1 MNTLFDITNISGR
14 VLIGKELEIILH
26 ENNIEIFSYN
36 KFIEKKSIK
45 TNFDKRLAVVQLVNN
60 YDAIKSRIA
69 DVFGISRQSIN
80 NWLDNFE
87 KSGPLGLIN
96 NTKDSWKT
104 NPHRFTGNKNRQLEQ
119 DRLVEKELKDEQK
132 MKQEPTINFEETP
145 TAAVPIK
152 SELYTDDYCFED
164 NRYAGGMLIMGMLE
178 HLYGFHDITAQYY
191 EEHLSFLF
199 LFVGMHIFQVDSIE
213 QLKVIHKPEF
223 GRIIGRKKLPSL
235 PYIWTEVHKGVDMN
249 KSANIQD
256 AIFNYQALH
265 GLVALDYLSLDG
277 HFIPYYGNE
286 KTHKG
291 YFTQRDLMMKG
302 QTQMFLHD
310 ASGRIVYFDTQEGKG
325 DIVTTLKSMS
335 EFICKINTGEKPLI
349 AVDREIWGVENF
361 IYLSKER
368 IVTWEKF
375 RKSDELQKIDI
386 KSFKEEI
393 KKSGH
398 LWKLYEDK
406 KEYEDSEKKNKITL
420 RRIIFHNVAT
430 GKRLSAVTTDNQEKM
445 TLIAEAMLS
454 RWGAN
459 ENSFKYM
466 GERTN
471 MHYNPVIDIVKES
484 ENQNINNPE
493 FKEIHK
499 ELTQTK
505 RKLTKAEIK
514 LGRIPTSVNIDDKL
528 RKNKHRDNLKA
539 KILKLKQEIETISEQ
554 LKNIPERIDIE
565 KIGDEKFKVI
575 NNEGVDIWGLCQT
588 VFWNSRKE
596 LVERFAQY
604 LPNHRDTIPVLEALI
619 NAPGR
624 IRSTPLSILV
634 KLETLD
640 TPRFKSAQIQL
651 LRYMNNLKIKING
664 KLLQFDT
671 MSK

>member
-1 MNTLFDITNISGR
+1 MDTLFDIINTSGR
-14 VLIGKELEIILH
+14 VLIGKGLEVILH
-26 ENNIEIFSYN
+26 EENIEIFRN
-36 KFIEKKSIK
+36 NQFTEKKSIN
-45 TNFDKRLAVVQLVNN
+45 TEFDKRLAVVQLVNN

-69 DVFGISRQSIN
+69 DLFSISRQSVD
-80 NWLDNFE
+80 NWLYSF
-87 KSGPLGLIN
+87 KKVGPLGLIN
-96 NTKDSWKT
+96 NSKDSWKK
-104 NPHRFTGNKNRQLEQ
+104 NPHRFTGNKNKQLAQ
-119 DRLVEKELKDEQK
+119 DRLVEKELKEEQK
-132 MKQEPTINFEETP
+132 IKQEPTINFEETP
-145 TAAVPIK
+145 PPTVPVK
-152 SELYTDDYCFED
+152 TKLYTDNYSFED
-164 NRYAGGMLIMGMLE
+164 NRYAGGMLVMGMLE
-178 HLYGFHDITAQYY
+178 HLYGFHDIVTQHYG
-191 EEHLSFLF
+191 EHLSFLY
-199 LFVGMHIFQVDSIE
+199 LFIGMHIFEIDSVE
-213 QLKVIHKPEF
+213 QLKVINKPEF
-223 GRIIGRKKLPSL
+223 GRVLGGKKLHSL
-235 PYIWTEVHKGVDMN
+235 PYIWTEIHKGVDMCQ
-249 KSANIQD
+249 SAEIQSK
-256 AIFNYQALH
+256 IFNYQAFN

-277 HFIPYYGNE
+277 HFIPYYGKE
-286 KTHKG
+286 KTHMG

-325 DIVTTLKSMS
+325 DIVTTLKAMS
-335 EFICKINTGEKPLI
+335 EFICKVNTGEKPLI

-375 RKSDELQKIDI
+375 SKADELQKIDI
-386 KSFKEEI
+386 ELFKEEI
-393 KKSGH
+393 TKSNRT
-398 LWKLYEDK
+398 WKLYEDK
-406 KEYEDSEKKNKITL
+406 KEYKDSEKKNKITL
-420 RRIIFHNVAT
+420 RRIIFHNTAT
-430 GKRLSAVTTDNQEKM
+430 GKRLSAVTTDNKEKL
-445 TLIAEAMLS
+445 TVIAEAMLS

-493 FKEIHK
+493 YKKTHK
-499 ELTQTK
+499 ELIKTK
-505 RKLTKAEIK
+505 KKLTKAEIE
-514 LGRIPTSVNIDDKL
+514 LGRIPTTVNNDNKL
-528 RKNKHRDNLKA
+528 RKNNHRDNLQS
-539 KILKLKQEIETISEQ
+539 KILRLKQEIGTISEQ

-565 KIGDEKFKVI
+565 KIGGEKFKVI

-596 LVERFAQY
+596 LIERFAQY

-624 IRSTPLSILV
+624 IKSTPLAILI

-651 LRYMNNLKIKING
+651 LRYMNSLNIKING